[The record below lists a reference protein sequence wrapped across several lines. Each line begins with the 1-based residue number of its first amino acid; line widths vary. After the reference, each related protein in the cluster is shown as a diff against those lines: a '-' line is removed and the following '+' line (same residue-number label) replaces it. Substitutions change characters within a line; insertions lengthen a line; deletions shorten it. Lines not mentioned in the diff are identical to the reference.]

1 MEKVFVILMVL
12 KGNSEDWLM
21 MVVKKVL
28 STVVSFLTRF
38 FLFFICESKRFMRE
52 DVGLQFINIEVV
64 LFFLIMVLKEILLKK
79 FYFYK
84 KIVLD
89 RIYMFDDCRFEYLLL
104 FKYFGMFFLV
114 NCLIYFLFVQEVDN
128 MMENNFNRFVSFKD
142 WFLSAFVFVLR
153 FVDLGFYFDV

>member
-1 MEKVFVILMVL
+1 MVL

-28 STVVSFLTRF
+28 SIVVSFLTRF

-89 RIYMFDDCRFEYLLL
+89 CIYLFDGCYFEYLLL

-114 NCLIYFLFVQEVDN
+114 FYFFLQEVDS
-128 MMENNFNRFVSFKD
+128 MMENNFNRFVLFKD

>member
-12 KGNSEDWLM
+12 NGNSEDWLM

-89 RIYMFDDCRFEYLLL
+89 CIYLFDGCYFEYLLL

-114 NCLIYFLFVQEVDN
+114 FYFFLQEVDS

>member
-12 KGNSEDWLM
+12 NGNSEDWLM

-28 STVVSFLTRF
+28 STVVFFLIRF

-64 LFFLIMVLKEILLKK
+64 LFFLIMVLKEVFLKE

-89 RIYMFDDCRFEYLLL
+89 RIYLFDGCYFEYLLL

-114 NCLIYFLFVQEVDN
+114 FYFFLQEVDS